1 MSAYENVGDN
11 RYALVFTKTVDVV
24 LANEV
29 LPFLYSNQYVNFN
42 EDTKA
47 VTLAKKLTE
56 GKTEL
61 EAVQE
66 VYEYVIKN
74 IVYDEKKAETVKSGY
89 LPSVDETLKTK
100 KGICFDYAALM
111 TAMLRSSGIP
121 TRLDIGYATNIY
133 HAWISTYLEETG
145 IFYEALQ
152 RAGVFPDYVI
162 QMAKLGEETGNLDVT
177 MKGLAAYYEREEN
190 TMQDIRSA
198 ISYPL
203 MILCMLLTIML
214 VMIVKVMPVF
224 NQVYEQLGSQITG
237 PAAVLLKAG
246 QVLKQYWV
254 IPAVFI
260 CIFAA
265 GVWWLLK
272 TIKGNTVLRRLTG
285 RFFSSKSIVKRLNSA
300 RISSALSMAL
310 QSGMDYGRA
319 FDMAAALVDGDEE
332 TKKKLLDSKEK
343 MFEGESF
350 SKVIKEIQIYS
361 SLHARMIMIA
371 ERTGEA
377 DQALSKIAVQVDEEI
392 TAEIQNFVS
401 VIEPTMVIILS
412 ILVGALLLS
421 VMMPLM
427 GILSVIG

>member
-1 MSAYENVGDN
+1 MRIRRLLS
-11 RYALVFTKTVDVV
+11 
-24 LANEV
+24 
-29 LPFLYSNQYVNFN
+29 
-42 EDTKA
+42 
-47 VTLAKKLTE
+47 LAKKLTE

-152 RAGVFPDYVI
+152 RVGVFPDYVI

-237 PAAVLLKAG
+237 PAAVH
-246 QVLKQYWV
+246 
-254 IPAVFI
+254 F
-260 CIFAA
+260 
-265 GVWWLLK
+265 
-272 TIKGNTVLRRLTG
+272 
-285 RFFSSKSIVKRLNSA
+285 
-300 RISSALSMAL
+300 
-310 QSGMDYGRA
+310 
-319 FDMAAALVDGDEE
+319 
-332 TKKKLLDSKEK
+332 KKPGK
-343 MFEGESF
+343 
-350 SKVIKEIQIYS
+350 Y
-361 SLHARMIMIA
+361 
-371 ERTGEA
+371 
-377 DQALSKIAVQVDEEI
+377 
-392 TAEIQNFVS
+392 
-401 VIEPTMVIILS
+401 
-412 ILVGALLLS
+412 
-421 VMMPLM
+421 
-427 GILSVIG
+427 